1 LIVVNMPVTTQAARV
16 VLLDIEGTTT
26 PIDFVYNV
34 LFPYARQR
42 MCEFVRAHAADPDV
56 RAAINQLLEEN
67 ARDVEQGLAPP
78 PVEASESRRMQ
89 SVAAYALWLMDR
101 DRKSTPL
108 KSLQGRI
115 WETGYE
121 SGELRS
127 QLFADVPRAFARW
140 RDEGRDICI
149 YSSGS
154 VLAQKLLF
162 AHTEAGD
169 LTRAIRDYFDTHVGA
184 KREASSYRHI
194 VASLGGEPSN
204 ILFISDVVAELDA
217 AREAGLQT
225 RLSVRP
231 GNPAQPPSS
240 HEIVHSFDEPFL

>member
-1 LIVVNMPVTTQAARV
+1 MPATLHPARI

-34 LFPYARQR
+34 LFPYARRR
-42 MCEFVRAHAADPDV
+42 MKEFVRAHYADDDV
-56 RAAINQLLEEN
+56 RAEINQLIEEN
-67 ARDVEQGLAPP
+67 ARDLEQRLAPP
-78 PVEASESRRMQ
+78 PVEPHEPGRGE
-89 SVAAYALWLMDR
+89 SVAAYALWLMDQ

-108 KSLQGRI
+108 KALQGRI
-115 WETGYE
+115 WQTGYQ

-154 VLAQKLLF
+154 VLAQQLLF

-169 LTRAIRDYFDTHVGA
+169 LTHSIRDYFDTRVGA
-184 KREASSYRHI
+184 KREAASYHRI
-194 VASLGGEPSN
+194 AASLGCQPSA

-217 AREAGLQT
+217 AREAGFET
-225 RLSVRP
+225 RLSIRP
-231 GNPAQPPSS
+231 GNPPQPPSS
-240 HEIVHSFDEPFL
+240 HPALTSFDDAIW